1 MRQIINFNVF
11 IRIVFYH
18 HSPTETI
25 KLTANFNTREMRE
38 LVVNNIKMTIINI
51 FYVINKIE
59 KNISMT
65 T

>member
-1 MRQIINFNVF
+1 MSR
-11 IRIVFYH
+11 RK
-18 HSPTETI
+18 TI
-25 KLTANFNTREMRE
+25 QEADPKPREMRE